1 MYCSSCGVA
10 VNPGLSYCNRCGA
23 EVGAKERS
31 TNKLSELSAGSLVWA
46 IVAITIVGLGA
57 VISLLARLK
66 ETPEFAG
73 PIMGFSVLSLLIILA
88 TEILFI
94 WLLLRS
100 KTAAKGAA
108 DPSQLKGT
116 PALREL
122 DGGQAQAIPAS
133 TVSVTEHTTRTL
145 EPIPSRKADDPQSK
159 SRIDAH
165 VQQ

>member
-1 MYCSSCGVA
+1 MYCSSCGLE

-73 PIMGFSVLSLLIILA
+73 VIMGFSLLSLLVVLA

-100 KTAAKGAA
+100 KTDPKGAA
-108 DPSQLKGT
+108 EKGHLKST

-122 DGGQAQAIPAS
+122 DAGQAHGLPAS
-133 TVSVTEHTTRTL
+133 KGSVTEHTTRTL
-145 EPIPSRKADDPQSK
+145 EPIPSRKAE
-159 SRIDAH
+159 
-165 VQQ
+165 

>member
-1 MYCSSCGVA
+1 
-10 VNPGLSYCNRCGA
+10 
-23 EVGAKERS
+23 VGAKERS

-73 PIMGFSVLSLLIILA
+73 VIMGFSVLSLLVVLA

-100 KTAAKGAA
+100 KTPARGAA
-108 DPSQLKGT
+108 DRSHLKDT
-116 PALREL
+116 VVPREL
-122 DGGQAQAIPAS
+122 DAGQAHAIPAS
-133 TVSVTEHTTRTL
+133 TASVTEHTTRTL
-145 EPIPSRKADDPQSK
+145 EPIPSRKAE
-159 SRIDAH
+159 
-165 VQQ
+165 